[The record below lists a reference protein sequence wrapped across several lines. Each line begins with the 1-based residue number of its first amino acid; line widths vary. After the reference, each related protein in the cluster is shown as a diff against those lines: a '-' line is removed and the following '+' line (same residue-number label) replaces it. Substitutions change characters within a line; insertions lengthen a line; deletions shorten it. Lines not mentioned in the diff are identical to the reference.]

1 MKNIPLNE
9 ELLNQLRL
17 IKYDRSKTLL
27 EQTLKNDLSITLG
40 EQGFGG
46 SSGLIGGGEYIPKR
60 KYGNPRDKDDFFAV
74 YPNYCKYPKKAGVP
88 EEGGK
93 EFIPWDEKNSY
104 GYCNYGDGR
113 NSSIMLPFD
122 AEITFTTKK
131 IQRNLIKALLNEFK
145 DIKYKNFLMNNFRY
159 RLYIDNEEYKNN
171 PKNAT
176 DTALLNFITESVEK
190 SFPIDSIIKFK
201 LINNREYTGI
211 LKTGLNGLFNFLY
224 YYGSDGKIYNGPSI
238 TDRRTKYQ
246 KFIDEWG
253 TIVQISVLI
262 ATSIATAG
270 ATGIVATLAEL
281 GIELTTSTILAL
293 RDFEKGDNIMGIANI
308 LSGGFSGLK
317 LIPRF
322 RGVNINTLKEAGIE
336 LKESGLSIS
345 STEDEYIKFITKLN
359 EEKPEVALTI
369 RKALTMDDLSRDIL
383 AKEINKEVR
392 LTLKNVIEENPDIIN
407 KISFWKKLWVRDVGA
422 QLGVI
427 GVGVLLEFTPL
438 AKKWND
444 QTKQQYEWILT
455 KIPKEHNPTFIV
467 NTLRNDVLQSPEIIN
482 SLYKLCEGISDKVN
496 EKYVSEL
503 VASYQNE
510 ILQKEGKTF
519 NTEGEDITLIPM
531 EIDVQKSEDD
541 LLKEGYINL
550 NDVQNFNDIDTQ
562 VEWVISTDNKTYVK
576 LLKEESTIKND
587 ETEIPK

>member
-27 EQTLKNDLSITLG
+27 EQTGYEAGLEKQGEDDKYNKDILLKRGKFNSDC
-40 EQGFGG
+40 F
-46 SSGLIGGGEYIPKR
+46 
-60 KYGNPRDKDDFFAV
+60 DKESFFYV
-74 YPNYCKYPKKAGVP
+74 YPRCCKYPKKAGVP

-113 NSSIMLPFD
+113 GASIMLPFD

-211 LKTGLNGLFNFLY
+211 LKTDLNGLFNFLY

-482 SLYKLCEGISDKVN
+482 SLYELCEGISDKVN

-541 LLKEGYINL
+541 LLKEGYINI

-562 VEWVISTDNKTYVK
+562 VEWVVSTDNKTYVK